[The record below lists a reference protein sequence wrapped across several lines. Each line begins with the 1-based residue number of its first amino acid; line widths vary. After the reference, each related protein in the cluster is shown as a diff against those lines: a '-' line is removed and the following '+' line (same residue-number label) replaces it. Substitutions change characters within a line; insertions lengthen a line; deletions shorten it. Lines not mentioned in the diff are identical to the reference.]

1 MYINSIG
8 KINNSPNFGSSF
20 RVGIYVQS
28 PDGKKKF
35 VSPATDKKLYTH
47 LNSRIVSSLNDDF
60 YMSLRRT
67 FGAERKKTIK
77 PLSNIYR
84 NLIQDLKNIDPDYAR
99 FNLTRSMYRKGHLGY
114 IVTGADVS
122 IVENEKCVGMIG
134 KERKESSWVN
144 GSFDNGYT
152 QDYSR
157 AAMKEALQYVR
168 KDDVLLRSDNNK
180 EVMLYAYFKEV
191 GTDNRG
197 SKKYA
202 LCDYEFHEN
211 KSLPDL
217 EPVSESHILYKQ
229 SPAVNNEIKKTI
241 LLRLR
246 SIFGR
251 GFNPK
256 NVDLSKFL
264 DGESEKGLK
273 ITEQQPKI
281 KSNQEDR
288 PSYPYGTQLKINFD
302 A

>member
-8 KINNSPNFGSSF
+8 NSPNFGSSF
-20 RVGIYVQS
+20 RVGIYVQT
-28 PDGKKKF
+28 PDGEKKF
-35 VSPATDKKLYTH
+35 ISPATDKKLYTQ

-60 YMSLRRT
+60 YMSLRRM
-67 FGAERKKTIK
+67 FDVERKKNIK

-114 IVTGADVS
+114 IITGSDVS

-180 EVMLYAYFKEV
+180 EIMLYAYFKEV
-191 GTDNRG
+191 GTDSRG

-217 EPVSESHILYKQ
+217 KPVSENHILYKQ
-229 SPAVNNEIKKTI
+229 SPKVSNEIQKTI
-241 LLRLR
+241 QLRLR
-246 SIFGR
+246 SILGK
-251 GFNPK
+251 GFNFK
-256 NVDLSKFL
+256 NIDVEKFL
-264 DGESEKGLK
+264 AGGSKESIK
-273 ITEQQPKI
+273 ITEQQLKTKP
-281 KSNQEDR
+281 NQDEGK
-288 PSYPYGTQLKINFD
+288 PSYPSGTQLKIDFD